1 MEGIGERYEKSL
13 RQRAEEKL
21 EEARAEFCTKI
32 VAVINEAKI
41 YESGADRDDEEIRRD
56 QS

>member
-32 VAVINEAKI
+32 VAAINEAKI
-41 YESGADRDDEEIRRD
+41 YESGADRDDKEIRRE
-56 QS
+56 Q